1 MLLTLRSCHCYLV
14 GLDSEIFMLLPHAST
29 EEYNF
34 TWEPTPP
41 AQSMC
46 HAYVRC
52 ATSFT
57 HHGLSTLL
65 LRCEIRLHS
74 PCATRM

>member
-14 GLDSEIFMLLPHAST
+14 GLDSEIFMLLLHASA
-29 EEYNF
+29 ENF

-46 HAYVRC
+46 HA
-52 ATSFT
+52 
-57 HHGLSTLL
+57 
-65 LRCEIRLHS
+65 
-74 PCATRM
+74 